1 MIISLTC
8 LVNATEECFQLT
20 LSSIT
25 FFTFPTS
32 ALLRAGDPPC
42 SALMGKRRSVRAE
55 ADTALHGQL
64 AVRHAFPRCC
74 PRAGSS
80 CSEEGVLV
88 SPFHRAG
95 NSGTVTLQV
104 PRLGGE
110 SQVTAAGQVRGAGAA
125 ESAGEQPQSYA
136 AVLATKMMVIVVA
149 KLSKTVCVLLK

>member
-1 MIISLTC
+1 M
-8 LVNATEECFQLT
+8 
-20 LSSIT
+20 
-25 FFTFPTS
+25 
-32 ALLRAGDPPC
+32 
-42 SALMGKRRSVRAE
+42 RAE

-80 CSEEGVLV
+80 CSEEWVLV

-125 ESAGEQPQSYA
+125 ESAGEQPA